1 MAGDVNVAVVSGQVS
16 TSGTG
21 TADFT
26 KAGFGTPKVCI
37 ILIGRD
43 DTDDTSTKTQ
53 SRLSIGFSD
62 FTNDFCVTHQIR
74 DNVATEDSDARKSN
88 ATSYTTLTPGGAV
101 AVRGTASAITDGVRL
116 TNSSNNETDDSFATV
131 IMFNGADLAV
141 NLHET
146 AVASA
151 EDGTVTITHSGFT
164 DGNDKLIF
172 FIGTDLTANDNSDPG
187 VNNSFGVC
195 HATGSD
201 AGGWTFVQRCI
212 GWASDHANTVGAPH
226 TILSTDRVLDI
237 VTEAGG
243 QDWGLEVTAL
253 DHSPAEWTITSR
265 DAAPGGSLEVYSLA
279 LDLGDRSATVFSV
292 DSPTTGSTFSITG
305 MGFKPQYVGLG
316 LTRLTAEDVIDSGGG
331 SAIGSEGISS
341 NAGSGEETC
350 HGWYNEQ
357 NAATINTNCLFRS
370 RVIDLRDNAVA
381 NVKQDHSHSSFDS
394 GGVTHTINSEDETA
408 GLKWMGWAIEE
419 AVVAD
424 APEEDAGLFVGGQ
437 QQPVIEPINIVPY

>member
-16 TSGTG
+16 SSSTG

-26 KAGFGTPKVCI
+26 KAGFGTPKACI
-37 ILIGRD
+37 VIISRD
-43 DTDDTSTKTQ
+43 TVDDTSVKPQ
-53 SRLSIGFSD
+53 SRLTIGFSN
-62 FTNDFCVTHQIR
+62 FTDQLCVTHQVR
-74 DNVATEDSDARKSN
+74 DNTSNVDSDAKKSVNSSYNVLDIGGLN
-88 ATSYTTLTPGGAV
+88 AIK
-101 AVRGTASAITDGVRL
+101 GTASTITDGVRL
-116 TNSSNNETDDSFATV
+116 TNTVNTASLAPFATV

-141 NLHET
+141 VTHST
-146 AVASA
+146 SIGAT
-151 EDGTVTITHSGFT
+151 EDSTVTIAHSGFT

-172 FIGTDLTANDNSDPG
+172 FIGTDIEQQDNRSTG

-212 GWASDHANTVGAPH
+212 GWASDHGNAAGAPH

-237 VTEAGG
+237 ITETGG

-265 DAAPGGSLEVYSLA
+265 DAAPGSSMEVYSLA
-279 LDLGDRSATVFSV
+279 LDLGDRSAKVFSV

-350 HGWYNEQ
+350 HSWYDEQ
-357 NAATINTNCLFRS
+357 NAATINTNSLFRS
-370 RVIDLRDNAVA
+370 RVIDLRDNPVA

-419 AVVAD
+419 AAAVA
-424 APEEDAGLFVGGQ
+424 APEEDAGLFIAGQ
-437 QQPVIEPINIVPY
+437 QQPVFERAGMIPY